1 MATLFLPDLRL
12 YLAEDGPAEGPAV
25 VLLHGLG
32 LDGGLFDAALPHLP
46 AGLRLIR
53 PDLRGHGASDVPP
66 APYAMGAMI
75 RDVERAMDHLR
86 LRDAVVVGVS
96 LGGLI
101 AQGLAV
107 KRLDLVRGIV
117 LSNTA
122 ARIAT
127 PEIWASRIAAVRA
140 GGIGAVA
147 PATLERWFARPF
159 RSSATARALIARFG
173 AADPEDWCGGAAAI
187 AGADFREV
195 TPGLRLPCLAIAGAH
210 DGSTPPDLVRETAA
224 MIPGSRFALL
234 RQAGHLPMVDAPAV
248 WAAEVAGFL
257 AAIGHLP

>member
-1 MATLFLPDLRL
+1 MATLFLPDLRIHV
-12 YLAEDGPAEGPAV
+12 AEDGPADGPAV

-32 LDGGLFDAALPHLP
+32 LDGTLFDAALPHLP

-66 APYAMGAMI
+66 APYGMGAMI
-75 RDVERAMDHLR
+75 RDVERVMDHLR

-127 PEIWASRIAAVRA
+127 PGIWADRIKAVREGGLAAVA
-140 GGIGAVA
+140 Q
-147 PATLERWFARPF
+147 PTLERWFARSFCDTPP
-159 RSSATARALIARFG
+159 AQALLARFLTT
-173 AADPEDWCGGAAAI
+173 DPEGWCGGAAAI

-210 DGSTPPDLVRETAA
+210 DGSTPPDLVRELAA

-234 RQAGHLPMVDAPAV
+234 RQAGHLPMVDAPAD
-248 WAAEVAGFL
+248 WAAEVADFL
-257 AAIGHLP
+257 GAIGHRP